1 MNVNDKVDK
10 EAKKTKP
17 KKAKV
22 SNPVSN
28 TISLNGVSVSAD
40 VGLSRDKIAI
50 TLDQIK
56 DKVLSG
62 A

>member
-1 MNVNDKVDK
+1 MSEK
-10 EAKKTKP
+10 ESKKAKPKKTKP
-17 KKAKV
+17 VGK
-22 SNPVSN
+22 
-28 TISLNGVSVSAD
+28 TISINGVSVTAD
-40 VGLSRDKIAI
+40 IGLSRDKIAI